1 MWALNSWFLI
11 QGSGV
16 MPVTLPKKILDKM
29 HSRVL
34 TNLTKFSIHSLSLGA
49 KRPLKVWMEMDSEAC
64 AEQAPVLL
72 SRHCEALHNG
82 FGG

>member
-1 MWALNSWFLI
+1 MNYFDPA
-11 QGSGV
+11 
-16 MPVTLPKKILDKM
+16 
-29 HSRVL
+29 L
-34 TNLTKFSIHSLSLGA
+34 TNLTKFSIYSLSLGA